1 LPEEIEGH
9 QDKDKESKTKIGWPS
24 FIVFPIYLSQLFIFK
39 VVCGVC
45 AKKLSSCPLQQSI
58 FVGKGGLVALP
69 LDEAADQAARQKKGV
84 IFGGKK
90 KLYNECKN
98 DFRMFSPAIFT
109 FSCVPETALVGSLE
123 LDGTKKHPA
132 AAGRSAMNVFRRL
145 LMTHRDTKRVEQAV
159 ACGKKRRRLWA
170 NCGLSF
176 SPKTFGGERTVAGL

>member
-1 LPEEIEGH
+1 MEGEAALCYI
-9 QDKDKESKTKIGWPS
+9 QRCCDAGLCRKKLKAIRTKAKKVRLKSDGQVS
-24 FIVFPIYLSQLFIFK
+24 LFSLSIYLNCSFSRWSVVFVRRNCPVVLCNK
-39 VVCGVC
+39 VF
-45 AKKLSSCPLQQSI
+45 

-98 DFRMFSPAIFT
+98 DLRMFSPAIFT

-132 AAGRSAMNVFRRL
+132 AAGRSAMERFYTTL
-145 LMTHRDTKRVEQAV
+145 DDTQRYKESGA
-159 ACGKKRRRLWA
+159 GS
-170 NCGLSF
+170 GLRQE
-176 SPKTFGGERTVAGL
+176 KTEIVV